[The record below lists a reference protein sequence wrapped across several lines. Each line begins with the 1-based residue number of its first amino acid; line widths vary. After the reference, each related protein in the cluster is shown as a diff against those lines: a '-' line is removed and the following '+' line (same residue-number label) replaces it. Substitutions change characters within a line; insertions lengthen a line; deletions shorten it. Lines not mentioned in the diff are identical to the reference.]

1 MQISTLPPFQI
12 PHSTFN
18 IMTTWRNPTGLRH
31 ASSMFTSIFI
41 HGLFASLLFHS
52 YVYGLAIAGGYH
64 IAVGSIC
71 RIGHI
76 LYHAFYIRIFKLQTG
91 VTAGSL
97 RR

>member
-1 MQISTLPPFQI
+1 MQISTLPPI
-12 PHSTFN
+12 PNSPFN
-18 IMTTWRNPTGLRH
+18 IQHNDNVAEPKGLRH
-31 ASSMFTSIFI
+31 ASSMFTSIFL